1 MDVSLVGDLSGL
13 DVGERLRS
21 VMDVPVVFLTAY
33 SDVEHTERAGRSA
46 SFAYI
51 VKPFEPRA
59 LGANIELAI
68 ARHEAEV
75 ALRRNEARFRA
86 IFEQAAVGVAE
97 LDTATGRFLRV
108 NRKYCEIVGY
118 TAEEMLG
125 LDFMTITHPDDLAHD
140 LAQME
145 RLKRGELSDFLMEK
159 RLFCKDGSIA
169 WVDLAVSPLWEPGAA
184 PTRHMAVVNDITERK
199 RATASLASSE
209 ERYRRLFDGALE
221 GIYEVEID
229 GTIVRVNPAFAHML
243 GFDSP
248 EALVGKKTNF
258 YVDPDAR
265 RRMQETYGPLGDTI
279 AGVETVWRR
288 ADGAHIHVQL
298 FGRVVRGANGE
309 PLGYNGVIRDVT
321 ARVRAETER
330 ARLEDQLRHAQKM
343 ESLGTLA
350 GGIAH
355 DFNNLLAVI
364 LGSVEL
370 ARTEVA
376 PTEPVAERLDAIRVA
391 SSRATE
397 LVKQILAFSRQQPTL
412 RSVTRVESVV
422 EEAARLLR
430 ATLPAGIQIVLEV
443 AGDVPLVFVD
453 PTQIHQVLM
462 NLGTN
467 AWHAIRARDG
477 QRHAPPGRGRARDAA
492 GRGARARPVR
502 AHAGGGQRRGDG
514 REHPRAHLRAVLHNE
529 GGRQGDRAGARRRAR
544 DCRRPRRRDHRRERT
559 GTRDDVLRLSPGSR
573 GGAGAN
579 GAGPEGRPPGRGARA
594 PRG

>member
-1 MDVSLVGDLSGL
+1 M
-13 DVGERLRS
+13 
-21 VMDVPVVFLTAY
+21 
-33 SDVEHTERAGRSA
+33 
-46 SFAYI
+46 
-51 VKPFEPRA
+51 
-59 LGANIELAI
+59 
-68 ARHEAEV
+68 
-75 ALRRNEARFRA
+75 
-86 IFEQAAVGVAE
+86 
-97 LDTATGRFLRV
+97 
-108 NRKYCEIVGY
+108 
-118 TAEEMLG
+118 
-125 LDFMTITHPDDLAHD
+125 
-140 LAQME
+140 
-145 RLKRGELSDFLMEK
+145 
-159 RLFCKDGSIA
+159 
-169 WVDLAVSPLWEPGAA
+169 
-184 PTRHMAVVNDITERK
+184 
-199 RATASLASSE
+199 
-209 ERYRRLFDGALE
+209 
-221 GIYEVEID
+221 YEVEID

-467 AWHAIRARDG
+467 AWHAIGPATGNVTLRLDAVALETPPAAG
-477 QRHAPPGRGRARDAA
+477 LAPGRYARMQVVDNGEGMDASTLARIFEPFFTTKGVGKGTGLGLAVAHGIVAGHGGAITVESERGRGTTFSVYLPEAAEAPGPTEPVRKVARRGA
-492 GRGARARPVR
+492 GRVLLVDDEEPLVRIGTRILQRQGYEVTGFIRPADALAAVRAAPHLFDVVVTDQNMPEMGGLDLARAIAAMRPDLPIVMVSGHRVFSEEELAAANVR
-502 AHAGGGQRRGDG
+502 H
-514 REHPRAHLRAVLHNE
+514 HLGKPYTIDALGEIVE
-529 GGRQGDRAGARRRAR
+529 AA
-544 DCRRPRRRDHRRERT
+544 
-559 GTRDDVLRLSPGSR
+559 LRS
-573 GGAGAN
+573 
-579 GAGPEGRPPGRGARA
+579 
-594 PRG
+594 